1 MWNLSAPCVSK
12 TIVGSPEATSIS
24 NLLVPSYKRVASPAI
39 ASDPV
44 TVTNVLSVEPVR
56 ATELDPAPMSDKT
69 CVPVL

>member
-44 TVTNVLSVEPVR
+44 TVTNVLSV
-56 ATELDPAPMSDKT
+56 
-69 CVPVL
+69 